1 MEDLIEALNILKKY
15 ISNDF
20 SKKYPTSCEH
30 DVLMVHGIDF
40 SKMSLTD
47 LRRLY
52 ELGFF
57 LGTDW
62 DDKPD
67 DIFDFYENPTDEDL
81 EKALDFAKNNFEAMS
96 SFRYGS
102 C

>member
-30 DVLMVHGIDF
+30 DVFMVHGIDF
-40 SKMSLTD
+40 FKMTIED
-47 LRRLY
+47 VRKLY
-52 ELGFF
+52 KLGFW

-62 DDKPD
+62 DERPD
-67 DIFDFYENPTDEDL
+67 IVDIDDESTDIEYQ
-81 EKALDFAKNNFEAMS
+81 KALNYASENYNSMS
-96 SFRYGS
+96 SFRFGS